1 MGRPVSSSLGKIV
14 AELSAYDMVVVMVKS
29 NQEPL
34 PKSATESLFFQ
45 NREEIEAAMIAAGA
59 ICVQGIIAKRNAP
72 IEVETVEVEPTPEA
86 MEYAT
91 KIAAGHQVRTKKALS
106 A

>member
-1 MGRPVSSSLGKIV
+1 MGRPVSQSLNKIS
-14 AELSAYDMVVVMVKS
+14 AELSAYDMVVAMVKNGS
-29 NQEPL
+29 EPL

-45 NREEIEAAMIAAGA
+45 HKSEIETAMIAAGA

-72 IEVETVEVEPTPEA
+72 VEVESPTEAEGMTEPEA
-86 MEYAT
+86 V
-91 KIAAGHQVRTKKALS
+91 KIASGHPVKSRKVMS